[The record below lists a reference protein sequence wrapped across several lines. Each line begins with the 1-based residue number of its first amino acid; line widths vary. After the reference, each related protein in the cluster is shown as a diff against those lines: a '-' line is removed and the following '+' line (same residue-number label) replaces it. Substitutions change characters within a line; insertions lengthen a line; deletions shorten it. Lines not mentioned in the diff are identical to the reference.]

1 MKLTLQLIEAYLRR
15 LAEDERG
22 AATIGKYRRDLLR
35 FYEFLPEDK
44 TLDKSAVLCWKENLV
59 ARRYASSSVNV
70 MLASVNGLLTFAGR
84 PEWRAKFL
92 KRQRAAFC
100 DERHELRRADYVRL
114 VKTARRGGITV
125 PTPRLTLIRGSESRR
140 LFNCYNIRRLR
151 GGGAN
156 DEARNEAL

>member
-15 LAEDERG
+15 LAKDERG

-44 TLDKSAVLCWKENLV
+44 TLDKSAVLGWKENLV

-70 MLASVNGLLTFAGR
+70 MLASVNGMLTFAGR

-92 KRQRAAFC
+92 KRQRTAFC
-100 DERHELRRADYVRL
+100 DERRELRRADYVRL

-125 PTPRLTLIRGSESRR
+125 PTPRLTLIRGGESRPS
-140 LFNCYNIRRLR
+140 L
-151 GGGAN
+151 
-156 DEARNEAL
+156 